1 VPPTNKIV
9 QLECNKISAKDFRQ
23 HFALPA
29 QPVLLEQCSG
39 VCTSNNWTLE
49 DLAKEFSDTNGGTTW
64 YLIMK
69 LIYCIPLDDPFGMN
83 EVLHKF
89 CYNTGYCVV
98 LTDNIVVA
106 QADLVACGLFICEYI
121 TREPYFWSLSLA
133 FNEVHLYFGVNPTK
147 FNF

>member
-23 HFALPA
+23 NFALPA

-39 VCTSNNWTLE
+39 VCTSKNWTLE

-64 YLIMK
+64 YLLMK
-69 LIYCIPLDDPFGMN
+69 LICSIPLDDPFGMN
-83 EVLHKF
+83 EVLNNF

-98 LTDNIVVA
+98 LTDNIVTH
-106 QADLVACGLFICEYI
+106 ADLITCVIFICEFI
-121 TREPYFWSLSLA
+121 TCEPYFLVPISRI
-133 FNEVHLYFGVNPTK
+133 
-147 FNF
+147 